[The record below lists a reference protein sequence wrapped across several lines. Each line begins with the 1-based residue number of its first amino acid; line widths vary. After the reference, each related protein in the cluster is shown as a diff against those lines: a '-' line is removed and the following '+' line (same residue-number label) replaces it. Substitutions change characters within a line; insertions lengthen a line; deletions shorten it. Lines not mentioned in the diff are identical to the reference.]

1 LPRSKLTQD
10 DYTALAAFRYLI
22 RSFLDF
28 SEVKAKEA
36 GLTPRQHQAL
46 LAIKGY
52 GRGGPIAVH
61 ELAERLKIR
70 HNTAV
75 ELANRLTEAGLVV
88 RLPDSS
94 DQRRVLLQLT
104 SVAEHRLSVLS
115 SAHLDELSRI
125 RPMLEQVLQRRP

>member
-75 ELANRLTEAGLVV
+75 ELANRLTGRDWWCAF
-88 RLPDSS
+88 RTAP
-94 DQRRVLLQLT
+94 T
-104 SVAEHRLSVLS
+104 SAACSCS
-115 SAHLDELSRI
+115 
-125 RPMLEQVLQRRP
+125 